1 MEDNKEKQKQ
11 GPPRINPP
19 RPPRFNIYWVY
30 GLILVVLL
38 VVNFFPFSRSA
49 KLISF
54 EEFSQSMLQTQDVEK
69 LVVVNKEYV
78 EVYIKKDR
86 LSDVKY
92 KDVATTS
99 FNTTNPGPHYRFK
112 ILSVDDFTKKL
123 SDAETQIA
131 QKDPNYQPV
140 QVFLRIELIGLMH

>member
-1 MEDNKEKQKQ
+1 MEDNQNKPKQ

-38 VVNFFPFSRSA
+38 IIQFFPFSRSA

-54 EEFSQSMLQTQDVEK
+54 EEFNQNMLQTEEVDR
-69 LVVVNKEYV
+69 LVVVNKEFV
-78 EVYIKKDR
+78 EVYIKKDK
-86 LSDVKY
+86 LSEEKY

-99 FNTTNPGPHYRFK
+99 
-112 ILSVDDFTKKL
+112 LW
-123 SDAETQIA
+123 
-131 QKDPNYQPV
+131 
-140 QVFLRIELIGLMH
+140 

>member
-1 MEDNKEKQKQ
+1 MKHNKEKQKQ
-11 GPPRINPP
+11 VPPRIKPP

-38 VVNFFPFSRSA
+38 AVNFFPFSRTA

-54 EEFSQSMLQTQDVEK
+54 EEFSQSMLQTQDVDK

-78 EVYIKKDR
+78 EIYIKKDK
-86 LSDVKY
+86 LSDAKY

-99 FNTTNPGPHYRFK
+99 F
-112 ILSVDDFTKKL
+112 
-123 SDAETQIA
+123 
-131 QKDPNYQPV
+131 
-140 QVFLRIELIGLMH
+140 